1 MTKGER
7 VKEIR
12 KVLGLSGEKFGEQL
26 GVSRASISNIEKG
39 KRNLTDQMFL
49 SICRE
54 FNVNEEWLRN
64 GSGEMFVKMN
74 HDEQI
79 TALVSELLK
88 SEEDSFKKR
97 LIVGIESEVKI
108 MNERIKNLR
117 KTLGFTQQEFAER
130 IGVKRNTIAQYEI
143 GRNEPIDSVVNL
155 ICKEYNVN
163 EDWLRNGTGEMFIQL
178 DEDEQISSFF
188 HDLLQEE
195 KGSFKRQF
203 VTALSHLDNNGW
215 NLLNQFMDYFT
226 QNKKDRV

>member
-12 KVLGLSGEKFGEQL
+12 KAVHKNQTDFAKTLSVSRSAICKMESGENSPSEQTIKL
-26 GVSRASISNIEKG
+26 
-39 KRNLTDQMFL
+39 
-49 SICRE
+49 ICRE
-54 FNVNEEWLRN
+54 F
-64 GSGEMFVKMN
+64 
-74 HDEQI
+74 
-79 TALVSELLK
+79 
-88 SEEDSFKKR
+88 
-97 LIVGIESEVKI
+97 
-108 MNERIKNLR
+108 
-117 KTLGFTQQEFAER
+117 
-130 IGVKRNTIAQYEI
+130 
-143 GRNEPIDSVVNL
+143 
-155 ICKEYNVN
+155 NVN

-203 VTALSHLDNNGW
+203 VTALSHLDDNGW

>member
-203 VTALSHLDNNGW
+203 VTALSHLDDNGW

>member
-12 KVLGLSGEKFGEQL
+12 KALGLTLEKFGQPL
-26 GVSRASISNIEKG
+26 GVKKTAISQIEKG
-39 KRNLTDQMFL
+39 RNGLTEQMTKG
-49 SICRE
+49 SCRE
-54 FNVNEEWLRN
+54 F
-64 GSGEMFVKMN
+64 
-74 HDEQI
+74 
-79 TALVSELLK
+79 
-88 SEEDSFKKR
+88 
-97 LIVGIESEVKI
+97 
-108 MNERIKNLR
+108 
-117 KTLGFTQQEFAER
+117 
-130 IGVKRNTIAQYEI
+130 
-143 GRNEPIDSVVNL
+143 
-155 ICKEYNVN
+155 NVN

-188 HDLLQEE
+188 HNLLQEE